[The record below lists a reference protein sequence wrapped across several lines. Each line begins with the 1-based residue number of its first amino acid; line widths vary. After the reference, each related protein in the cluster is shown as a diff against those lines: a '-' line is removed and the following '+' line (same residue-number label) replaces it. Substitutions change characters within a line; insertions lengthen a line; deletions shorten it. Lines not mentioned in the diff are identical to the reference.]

1 MSDDEIKQ
9 ATAEP
14 VRLGEAEQPA
24 QADPVVDHHP
34 DHRQAEDDSE
44 GKREKDDPDVVGH
57 DRPGGLDPLVGR
69 DVRPQL
75 VVMDLIDQ
83 IRGRDPVGGVGVRE
97 HDEERDDRGSEE
109 QRGRRQQV
117 RPCSPIRLRQRT
129 RVKAPRPAPDVPSAP
144 VDDPV
149 SARDEAVQVP
159 AHRLVGPVALSS
171 SQVSR
176 SPAVQSGQGEHLH
189 GMQRVQAPRATAS
202 DEVLQVV
209 PVLAAARHELFGPHY
224 GAQNSPMEQLLP
236 DSELVVATPERVSFD
251 YQVAGLG
258 TRAIAQ
264 LLDLLILS
272 ALLVALLFAGT
283 FAGIVFDSG
292 VVADLI
298 WILGSFVVIF
308 GFFWVSE
315 AMWSGQTIG
324 KKAFRLRAV
333 GDRGEPLTLIQAG
346 IRNVVRIVDF
356 LPYGYGVGL
365 IVLFINGKGKRLGD
379 LAAGTVVVKDS
390 DHVWLWQLP
399 GARPVDFQVASGQD
413 AQMRL
418 PPGYPPP
425 PPPLIP
431 PPPPAPEPAATGPS
445 PYTLASN
452 AESIL
457 RRLDPELRRFVGSYA
472 HRRPALGLDLRVQLA
487 GGIQPGLRRAMP
499 DML

>member
-1 MSDDEIKQ
+1 M
-9 ATAEP
+9 
-14 VRLGEAEQPA
+14 EQP
-24 QADPVVDHHP
+24 
-34 DHRQAEDDSE
+34 
-44 GKREKDDPDVVGH
+44 
-57 DRPGGLDPLVGR
+57 
-69 DVRPQL
+69 
-75 VVMDLIDQ
+75 
-83 IRGRDPVGGVGVRE
+83 
-97 HDEERDDRGSEE
+97 
-109 QRGRRQQV
+109 
-117 RPCSPIRLRQRT
+117 
-129 RVKAPRPAPDVPSAP
+129 
-144 VDDPV
+144 
-149 SARDEAVQVP
+149 
-159 AHRLVGPVALSS
+159 
-171 SQVSR
+171 
-176 SPAVQSGQGEHLH
+176 
-189 GMQRVQAPRATAS
+189 
-202 DEVLQVV
+202 
-209 PVLAAARHELFGPHY
+209 
-224 GAQNSPMEQLLP
+224 LP
-236 DSELVVATPERVSFD
+236 ESELVVATPERVSFD

-272 ALLVALLFAGT
+272 AILVALFFAGL
-283 FAGIVFDSG
+283 FVGIVLDSG
-292 VVADLI
+292 VVANLM

-308 GFFWVSE
+308 GYFWVSE

-399 GARPVDFQVASGQD
+399 GARPADFQMASGQQ
-413 AQMRL
+413 AQMPL

-431 PPPPAPEPAATGPS
+431 PPPPEPPAPGPS

-457 RRLDPELRRFVGSYA
+457 RRLDPELRRFVSSYA
-472 HRRPALGLDLRVQLA
+472 HRRPALGLELRVQLA

-499 DML
+499 DMFEQQGPLATLDYLADLERGLAT